1 MKLLGYRAAH
11 ADWHP
16 RFVLLSIAADEA
28 VRTATYEIP
37 PGCREKF
44 VWTYRQMFTLI
55 SPGFLRVTNTK
66 SEWLIPNAARRSSP
80 IPSRPDPSL
89 RSVVI
94 QKRSYP
100 TPHAGVHP
108 LHIAGPSPACAILV
122 PSALA
127 DGCRYR
133 RSQVIRS
140 PGRKARRQETTRCW
154 LFISKPNYTM
164 TL

>member
-16 RFVLLSIAADEA
+16 RLVLLSIAADEA
-28 VRTATYEIP
+28 VRTATYEIS

-55 SPGFLRVTNTK
+55 SPGCLRATNTK
-66 SEWLIPNAARRSSP
+66 SESLIPNAARRISP
-80 IPSRPDPSL
+80 ILSRPDPSL
-89 RSVVI
+89 RSVAI

-100 TPHAGVHP
+100 TPHAGYRRFT
-108 LHIAGPSPACAILV
+108 LANLSPACAVLV

-127 DGCRYR
+127 DGSRYR

-140 PGRKARRQETTRCW
+140 PGRKARRQDTTRCW